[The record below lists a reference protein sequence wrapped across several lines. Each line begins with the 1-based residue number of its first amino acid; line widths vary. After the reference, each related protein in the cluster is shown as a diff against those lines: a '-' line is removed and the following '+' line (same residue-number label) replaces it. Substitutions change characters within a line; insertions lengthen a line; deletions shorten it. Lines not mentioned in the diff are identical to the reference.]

1 MSAFT
6 FQTRLNISEE
16 SSLILD
22 EYAALFSKIEHNL
35 FKDLILKKDINDL
48 KRAYLKKFQI
58 TARQF
63 NSCRVQVEGKIDS
76 IKEVMKLRVASLTE
90 QIKSLQKAIDKW
102 RGTKEK
108 LHGKKRRLV
117 HLKNKIEQLTDDID
131 KGIIRLC
138 FGGKKL
144 FRSQFHLQENG
155 YSSHQE
161 WKLDFDKQRKSEFFI
176 LGSKE
181 ETAGNQ
187 TCSATINEDDSL
199 LLRLRLPDALITE
212 KSKYILIPNVHF
224 KYGHE
229 AVVSSL
235 RSCLERKIARDKT
248 LGAAITYRFKKDRK
262 GWIIFATTVVKQPKT
277 ITKEGIGVFGIDIN
291 ANHLAFAET
300 DRFGNIINKGT
311 IPLNTYGKT
320 KDQALAIIG
329 DASTKIV
336 SLAKDKPIVLERLD
350 FQKKKAS
357 LREEFNKK
365 LSRMLSSFSYQK
377 IVSMIQSR
385 AWRLGVSCHFVNP
398 AFTSVIGL
406 VKFARRYGLS
416 KHHAAAFCIAR
427 RYLGYSE
434 EPPKAT
440 CVIPDGRN
448 SQVTLP
454 LPARNQGKHVWV
466 YWGLVKQKIKV
477 AHAAHFQTIYGRSS
491 DPPLKMA
498 SAR

>member
-6 FQTRLNISEE
+6 FQTRLNLSEE
-16 SSLILD
+16 SSSILD
-22 EYAALFSKIEHNL
+22 EYAALFSKVEHNL

-48 KRAYLKKFQI
+48 KRTYLKKFQI

-76 IKEVMKLRVASLTE
+76 IKEVMKLRLVSLTE
-90 QIKSLQKAIDKW
+90 QIKSLQKTVDKW
-102 RGTKEK
+102 KGAKEK
-108 LHGKKRRLV
+108 LHGKKRRLA
-117 HLKNKIEQLTDDID
+117 HLKNKVEQL
-131 KGIIRLC
+131 KGDTEKGTIRLC

-144 FRSQFHLQENG
+144 FRSQFHLHENG
-155 YSSHQE
+155 YASHQE

-187 TCSATINEDDSL
+187 TCSALINEDGSL
-199 LLRLRLPDALITE
+199 ILRLRLPDALIKE
-212 KSKYILIPNVHF
+212 KSKYIFIPNVRF
-224 KYGHE
+224 KYGQE
-229 AVVSSL
+229 AIVSSL
-235 RSCLERKIARDKT
+235 RSCLERKNCIDKT
-248 LGAAITYRFKKDRK
+248 LGSAITYRLKKDRK
-262 GWIIFATTVVKQPKT
+262 GWVIFATTALIQPKK
-277 ITKEGIGVFGIDIN
+277 ITKEGIGVFGVDIN

-311 IPLNTYGKT
+311 ISLNTYGKT

-329 DASTKIV
+329 DVASQIV
-336 SLAKDKPIVLERLD
+336 SLAKDKPIVLEKLD
-350 FQKKKAS
+350 FQKKKIS

-385 AWRLGVSCHFVNP
+385 AWRMGVICHLVNP

-406 VKFARRYGLS
+406 VKFAQRYGLS
-416 KHHAAAFCIAR
+416 KHHAAAFCIGR

-434 EPPKAT
+434 DPPKAS

-448 SQVTLP
+448 SRVTLP

-466 YWGLVKQKIKV
+466 FWGVVKQKIKV
-477 AHAAHFQTIYGRSS
+477 ALAAHFQTIHGRSS
-491 DPPLKMA
+491 DPPLKRA